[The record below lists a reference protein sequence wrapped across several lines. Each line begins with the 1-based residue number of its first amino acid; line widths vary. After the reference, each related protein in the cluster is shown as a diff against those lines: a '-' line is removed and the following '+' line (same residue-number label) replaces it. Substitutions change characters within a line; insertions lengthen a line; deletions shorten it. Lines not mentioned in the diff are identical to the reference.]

1 MCGKG
6 ASGAAVAPD
15 WLPPW
20 RRLAGLPSRAT
31 FAFGAS
37 GARAGAMAE
46 DGEGRAGG
54 WAGLGWAVG
63 RAAGSSHLRWWAEG
77 GGGSEEGI
85 TSWGSLRWV
94 RGRKK
99 REAAVRCGQSAA
111 LPRRSCAPKRCGS
124 T

>member
-1 MCGKG
+1 MCRKG

-54 WAGLGWAVG
+54 WAGLGCGACG
-63 RAAGSSHLRWWAEG
+63 RELPLTVVG
-77 GGGSEEGI
+77 GGGG
-85 TSWGSLRWV
+85 GK
-94 RGRKK
+94 RGGDHLVGV
-99 REAAVRCGQSAA
+99 AAVGEGAKEAGGSRQVWAERGSASA
-111 LPRRSCAPKRCGS
+111 QLRS
-124 T
+124 

>member
-1 MCGKG
+1 MCRKG

-77 GGGSEEGI
+77 GERGGDHLVGVAAVGEGAKEAGGSRQVWAER
-85 TSWGSLRWV
+85 GSASAQLR
-94 RGRKK
+94 
-99 REAAVRCGQSAA
+99 S
-111 LPRRSCAPKRCGS
+111 
-124 T
+124 

>member
-46 DGEGRAGG
+46 DAMPES
-54 WAGLGWAVG
+54 
-63 RAAGSSHLRWWAEG
+63 GSFA
-77 GGGSEEGI
+77 
-85 TSWGSLRWV
+85 TSRSRRERKLK
-94 RGRKK
+94 RG
-99 REAAVRCGQSAA
+99 
-111 LPRRSCAPKRCGS
+111 
-124 T
+124 

>member
-1 MCGKG
+1 MCRKG

-54 WAGLGWAVG
+54 WAGLGCGARG
-63 RAAGSSHLRWWAEG
+63 RELPLTVVG
-77 GGGSEEGI
+77 GGGGE
-85 TSWGSLRWV
+85 
-94 RGRKK
+94 RGGDHLVGV
-99 REAAVRCGQSAA
+99 AAVGEGAKEAGGSRQVWAERGSASA
-111 LPRRSCAPKRCGS
+111 QLRS
-124 T
+124 

>member
-63 RAAGSSHLRWWAEG
+63 RARQRAPTYGGGRRGGGKRGGDHLVGVAAVGEGAKEAGGSRQVWAER
-77 GGGSEEGI
+77 GSA
-85 TSWGSLRWV
+85 SAQLR
-94 RGRKK
+94 
-99 REAAVRCGQSAA
+99 S
-111 LPRRSCAPKRCGS
+111 
-124 T
+124 